1 LTCNDY
7 LLPLP
12 PAYFPIDAYEFALA
26 LVINAS

>member
-1 LTCNDY
+1 MCNDY

-12 PAYFPIDAYEFALA
+12 PVYFLIDVYELALA